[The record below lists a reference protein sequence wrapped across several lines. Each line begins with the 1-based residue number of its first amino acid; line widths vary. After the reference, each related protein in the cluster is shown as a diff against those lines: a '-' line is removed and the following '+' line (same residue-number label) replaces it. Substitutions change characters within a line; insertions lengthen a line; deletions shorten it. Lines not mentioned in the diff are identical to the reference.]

1 MLGSWI
7 SSDELG
13 GRDNN
18 EVNIAHAVFIHWCNG
33 DSIKADTFAMMVNVV
48 GADDGSEFVVHGMSD
63 LLAHRTFCNV
73 VGDEALGNLVAR
85 ELFAE
90 GKVCS
95 TISEVSIAITMY
107 RVKG

>member
-7 SSDELG
+7 SSNELG

-18 EVNIAHAVFIHWCNG
+18 EVNIAQAVFVHWCDG
-33 DSIKADTFAMMVNVV
+33 DSIKADTLAMMVNVV
-48 GADDGSEFVVHGMSD
+48 SANDGSELVVHGMSD
-63 LLAHRTFCNV
+63 LLAHRTFSNV
-73 VGDEALGNLVAR
+73 VGNETLGDLVVR

-95 TISEVSIAITMY
+95 TISEVSIAIAMD

>member
-7 SSDELG
+7 TSDELG

-18 EVNIAHAVFIHWCNG
+18 EVNIAHAVFVHWCDG

-48 GADDGSEFVVHGMSD
+48 GANDGSKLVVHGMSD
-63 LLAHRTFCNV
+63 LLAHRTFGNV
-73 VGDEALGNLVAR
+73 VGDETLGDLVAR

-90 GKVCS
+90 SKVCG
-95 TISEVSIAITMY
+95 TISEVAIAIAMY